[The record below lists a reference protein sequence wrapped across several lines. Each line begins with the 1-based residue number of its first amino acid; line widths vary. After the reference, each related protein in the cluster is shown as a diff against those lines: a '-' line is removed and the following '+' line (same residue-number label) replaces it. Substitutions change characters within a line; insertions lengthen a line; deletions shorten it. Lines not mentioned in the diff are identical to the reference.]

1 MANLHG
7 YLEEFQTKK
16 NMKEQ
21 NPWQTLS
28 TKTAYEN
35 PWIKVTHR
43 EVINPSGGNGIYG
56 QVHFKNVAI
65 GIVPLDEEYNTWLV
79 GQYRYTLGEYSWEI
93 PEGGCPLGTS
103 TLDTAK
109 RELLEETGIQAQKWT
124 ELLKIHT
131 SNSVTDEYGY
141 AFVAQ
146 QLSFGAAEPEET
158 EDLTLK
164 KLPFEEAFEM
174 VMQGK
179 ITDSLSI
186 AALMKC
192 KLWMQE
198 EKL

>member
-1 MANLHG
+1 MINCIKRL
-7 YLEEFQTKK
+7 LIQKSMNK
-16 NMKEQ
+16 R

-28 TKTAYEN
+28 SKIAYDN
-35 PWIKVTHR
+35 PWIQVTHR

-56 QVHFKNVAI
+56 QVHFKNVAV

-79 GQYRYTLGEYSWEI
+79 GQYRYTLEEYSWEI

-103 TLDTAK
+103 SLDTAK

-131 SNSVTDEYGY
+131 SNSVTDECGY

-146 QLSFGAAEPEET
+146 QLSFGKAMPEET
-158 EDLTLK
+158 EELVLK

-174 VMQGK
+174 VMQGT

-192 KLWMQE
+192 KIWMQE
-198 EKL
+198 RKL

>member
-1 MANLHG
+1 MI
-7 YLEEFQTKK
+7 
-16 NMKEQ
+16 

-28 TKTAYEN
+28 TKIAYDN
-35 PWIKVTHR
+35 PWIQVTHR
-43 EVINPSGGNGIYG
+43 EVINPSGGKGIYG

-79 GQYRYTLGEYSWEI
+79 GQYRYTLEEYTWEI

-103 TLDTAK
+103 TLETAK
-109 RELLEETGIQAQKWT
+109 RELLEETGIQAQQWT
-124 ELLKIHT
+124 ELLKMHT

-141 AFVAQ
+141 AFVAKE
-146 QLSFGAAEPEET
+146 LTFGEAMPEET
-158 EDLTLK
+158 EDLKLR
-164 KLPFEEAFEM
+164 KLPFEEAFAM
-174 VMQGK
+174 VMQGE

-198 EKL
+198 GKI